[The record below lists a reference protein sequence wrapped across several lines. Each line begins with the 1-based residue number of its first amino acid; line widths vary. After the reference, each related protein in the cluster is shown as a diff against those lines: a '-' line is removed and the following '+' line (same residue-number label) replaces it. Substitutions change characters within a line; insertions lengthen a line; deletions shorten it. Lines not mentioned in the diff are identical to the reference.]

1 MLLESLEVHN
11 WRNLSGKIFW
21 THGLNIIH
29 GDNGQGKT
37 NWLEA
42 IYLLA
47 TSKSFRTQRPQEAVR
62 FGEDLAVVRGLVS
75 QSADIHREL
84 QVNIQGNTKSISVN
98 GKREALSRYLG
109 QLHAVAFTADE
120 LEVVRG
126 APDARR
132 RFLDRGVISLHPSY
146 VQTIG
151 DYSRVVKQK
160 NRLLQNAPEAE
171 MSLAQVTEII
181 APWNEQLIHLSAEI
195 HRARINYVEHLQA
208 ELKPRFFEREEVAIR
223 YVSSLEGKG
232 DLSDYEALITSRL
245 EFRLQAEINSGYSLI
260 GPHRDDLE
268 ILFDGRDLR
277 SFGSSG
283 QQRSALII
291 LDLAAISV
299 YYNRHREYPLF
310 LIDDVDAELDRK
322 RLNNLL
328 EYLDGRTQTFIT
340 TSKESLVEQFIERA
354 GVYLIKNGAVQTKTT
369 AAEPLSSHAEAAES
383 I

>member
-21 THGLNIIH
+21 THGLNIIY

-98 GKREALSRYLG
+98 GKREALTRYLG

-151 DYSRVVKQK
+151 DYSRVIKQRIAFAK
-160 NRLLQNAPEAE
+160 RFGSRNESRASHGNNR
-171 MSLAQVTEII
+171 
-181 APWNEQLIHLSAEI
+181 
-195 HRARINYVEHLQA
+195 
-208 ELKPRFFEREEVAIR
+208 
-223 YVSSLEGKG
+223 SLE
-232 DLSDYEALITSRL
+232 
-245 EFRLQAEINSGYSLI
+245 
-260 GPHRDDLE
+260 
-268 ILFDGRDLR
+268 
-277 SFGSSG
+277 
-283 QQRSALII
+283 
-291 LDLAAISV
+291 
-299 YYNRHREYPLF
+299 
-310 LIDDVDAELDRK
+310 
-322 RLNNLL
+322 
-328 EYLDGRTQTFIT
+328 
-340 TSKESLVEQFIERA
+340 
-354 GVYLIKNGAVQTKTT
+354 
-369 AAEPLSSHAEAAES
+369 
-383 I
+383 